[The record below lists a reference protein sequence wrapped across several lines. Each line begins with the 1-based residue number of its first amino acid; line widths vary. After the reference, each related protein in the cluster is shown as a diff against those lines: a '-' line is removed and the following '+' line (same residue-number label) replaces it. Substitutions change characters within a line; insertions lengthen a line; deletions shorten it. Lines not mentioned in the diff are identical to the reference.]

1 MRFVA
6 AEPTRT
12 TERRCASSA
21 NSCRLAPC
29 GGPGR
34 VFRVPRYA
42 PGSAPCA
49 RTRAETGR
57 FRTANVCSMSLQ
69 ERRDSPFLR
78 FLDSAPLDD
87 ESETDEERAAVAEVE
102 ADGAAGVACVSL
114 VEIKRAY
121 GDGSFD

>member
-1 MRFVA
+1 
-6 AEPTRT
+6 
-12 TERRCASSA
+12 
-21 NSCRLAPC
+21 
-29 GGPGR
+29 
-34 VFRVPRYA
+34 
-42 PGSAPCA
+42 
-49 RTRAETGR
+49 
-57 FRTANVCSMSLQ
+57 MSLQ

-102 ADGAAGVACVSL
+102 ADGAAGVACVSF